1 MGIRMMA
8 PYKIGNWWSGNGMLI
23 AMRSRD
29 KADDFYDI
37 PFDRKKWVF
46 VFRTS
51 NTLTLSKQPDVVM
64 NVSAF
69 LQTKARQGI
78 YDLGNYCD
86 VTTSVKWTSPDKKAQ
101 LTLTGNDLFDSRNR
115 MDLRIDYANQHSRT
129 KFNKS
134 NRNITLSFLYKFGG
148 YKEKK
153 RKEVDTS
160 RLGH

>member
-1 MGIRMMA
+1 MIFRLTA
-8 PYKIGNWWSGNGMLI
+8 
-23 AMRSRD
+23 
-29 KADDFYDI
+29 
-37 PFDRKKWVF
+37 KKWVF

-129 KFNKS
+129 KF
-134 NRNITLSFLYKFGG
+134 
-148 YKEKK
+148 
-153 RKEVDTS
+153 
-160 RLGH
+160 

>member
-1 MGIRMMA
+1 
-8 PYKIGNWWSGNGMLI
+8 MLI
-23 AMRSRD
+23 AMRNRD

-101 LTLTGNDLFDSRNR
+101 LTLTGNDLF
-115 MDLRIDYANQHSRT
+115 ANQHSRT